1 MALNWLAMRNWLV
14 MSRPSGFGR
23 SVRLVDEGF
32 ADPARYPLEIVERK
46 GLGHPDTLADLV
58 ADEFIRRYA
67 KNSIADLGV
76 IPNVSV
82 DKLTLVG
89 SLARLRLG
97 SYVIERNARALLVG
111 KITRRVGRVELPIE
125 ELFRDSLTSV
135 LGQAGLSGLLD
146 HLSLEVINNDRLT
159 DDHARQMYQP
169 PSIDDVRPAE
179 PGRWESADTAC
190 ISFEGPATPLERL
203 VVELEQELT
212 SDTYRAANPELGTD
226 VKILAFRRDRVV
238 DVTMCVPMKATAVST
253 MREYRDAVE
262 RANLAVLMVGDRY
275 AEHFKTEFFV
285 NTKDIVGSVYL
296 TAFGSSLD
304 KGDQGAVGRGNGAL
318 GVNAI
323 ERRKS
328 AEAVAGKNP
337 FHHPAKIYTEIC
349 RAVVAEVQR
358 FAPVPMRVAVTCRNG
373 EPLVNP
379 SHVAVQLDQ
388 GSAPGAEHRALVR
401 DVVSR
406 CGEDLLDR
414 LPEVSTGIALR
425 DPVGEFRAAQN
436 RLLDLPV

>member
-238 DVTMCVPMKATAVST
+238 DVTMCVPMKATAVS
-253 MREYRDAVE
+253 
-262 RANLAVLMVGDRY
+262 
-275 AEHFKTEFFV
+275 
-285 NTKDIVGSVYL
+285 
-296 TAFGSSLD
+296 
-304 KGDQGAVGRGNGAL
+304 
-318 GVNAI
+318 
-323 ERRKS
+323 
-328 AEAVAGKNP
+328 P
-337 FHHPAKIYTEIC
+337 C
-349 RAVVAEVQR
+349 
-358 FAPVPMRVAVTCRNG
+358 
-373 EPLVNP
+373 
-379 SHVAVQLDQ
+379 
-388 GSAPGAEHRALVR
+388 
-401 DVVSR
+401 
-406 CGEDLLDR
+406 
-414 LPEVSTGIALR
+414 VSTATPWKELTS
-425 DPVGEFRAAQN
+425 PF
-436 RLLDLPV
+436 